1 MLFGDLVAAL
11 EYATDQESGGASKET
26 SDATIQSPPDSTRA
40 CCLSDCPA
48 RDVAV
53 VAFWLVC
60 SVLILVVLIL
70 VKESL
75 AGFVLISVGTLFLLA
90 YFWAASNLCGTST
103 PDFKPG
109 TNAQR
114 HRLIHAKHG
123 SKHGSGR
130 LSSIFGTHAQSHRLH
145 RAKYGSKHGS
155 KHGSGSLAALFTS
168 TSGSVRGSVGAPAP

>member
-1 MLFGDLVAAL
+1 M
-11 EYATDQESGGASKET
+11 
-26 SDATIQSPPDSTRA
+26 DATIQSPPDSTRT

-60 SVLILVVLIL
+60 FAIFFAGVLVGDWLWVGMGIALL
-70 VKESL
+70 S
-75 AGFVLISVGTLFLLA
+75 AGTLVLA
-90 YFWAASNLCGTST
+90 YFWAASNFCGTST

-114 HRLIHAKHG
+114 HRLHHAKHG

-130 LSSIFGTHAQSHRLH
+130 FSKIL
-145 RAKYGSKHGS
+145 GS
-155 KHGSGSLAALFTS
+155 SGSQRNS
-168 TSGSVRGSVGAPAP
+168 GSVGAPAPAEPSDRAELPPALTWRASPPGRRKDPSTQV

>member
-1 MLFGDLVAAL
+1 MD
-11 EYATDQESGGASKET
+11 EET
-26 SDATIQSPPDSTRA
+26 SAATIQSESPGPRAPADGGPVLNRARA
-40 CCLSDCPA
+40 CCVPDCRA
-48 RDVAV
+48 ADVAV

-60 SVLILVVLIL
+60 SVLILVVLIS

-90 YFWAASNLCGTST
+90 YFWAASDFCGTST

-114 HRLIHAKHG
+114 HRLIQAKHG

-130 LSSIFGTHAQSHRLH
+130 LSSIFGS
-145 RAKYGSKHGS
+145 
-155 KHGSGSLAALFTS
+155 SGSHS
-168 TSGSVRGSVGAPAP
+168 SPGSVGAPAPAEPSDRAELPPALTWRASPPGRRKETTTQV